1 MDTATVNPPISLWNP
16 ILSPSFHYLD
26 NKIKL
31 KKKKKQLMLAGF
43 LASCIHIYTA
53 DTGIF
58 ISTPAQLFVIGN
70 I

>member
-1 MDTATVNPPISLWNP
+1 
-16 ILSPSFHYLD
+16 
-26 NKIKL
+26 
-31 KKKKKQLMLAGF
+31 MLAGF
-43 LASCIHIYTA
+43 IASCIHIYIYTA

>member
-1 MDTATVNPPISLWNP
+1 
-16 ILSPSFHYLD
+16 
-26 NKIKL
+26 
-31 KKKKKQLMLAGF
+31 MLAGF
-43 LASCIHIYTA
+43 LASCIHIYIYIYTA